1 MSIIDLIKGD
11 KRKPKAVPI
20 SDMRNA
26 GISFQFP
33 RGAVGSLG
41 ANGLLALGTVR
52 QLRIIEEA
60 EGREYVLIAEV
71 KQMDGELEDRE
82 LDRFRDRGDAEDAL
96 EVVQASIMKSG
107 KRRSISMV
115 TTTAFVLLALG
126 VGLVVGVNDAT
137 KYHNKRAAA
146 AAAAENE
153 VIGDGGI
160 ADSPVLQPG
169 VVPGRPAWQG
179 AGIDDAQRLTS
190 IPNDGTWSD
199 MAGLNKLTRISYGNE
214 APKFIAFSD
223 PRCTACQEFDRV
235 LAASSVPHAVIPV
248 GALGQDSAILAAQ
261 VLCAD
266 DKAAAWKRI
275 LAGEQVLPQNRSQ
288 DYVRG
293 CAEKSLAN
301 LKYFSEGKI
310 GGRTATP
317 TLIRVPD
324 GRIHIGGF
332 KSQEEILVWLNA
344 K

>member
-1 MSIIDLIKGD
+1 MSIIDRIKGD

-26 GISFQFP
+26 GISFHFP

-41 ANGLLALGTVR
+41 TKGLLALGAAR
-52 QLRIIEEA
+52 QFRIIEDT
-60 EGREYVLIAEV
+60 EGREYALIAEV
-71 KQMDGELEDRE
+71 EQMDGKLEDRE

-96 EVVQASIMKSG
+96 EVVQASVMKLG

-146 AAAAENE
+146 AAAENE
-153 VIGDGGI
+153 MIGDGGV
-160 ADSPVLQPG
+160 ADSSVLQPG
-169 VVPGRPAWQG
+169 VVPGRQAWQG
-179 AGIDDAQRLTS
+179 NVINDDQRLTS
-190 IPNDGTWSD
+190 IPNDGTWTD
-199 MAGLNKLTRISYGNE
+199 MAGLNKLTQITYGKE

-235 LAASSVPHAVIPV
+235 LAASTVPHAVIPV
-248 GALGQDSAILAAQ
+248 GALGQDSAILSAQ

-288 DYVRG
+288 DYVRV

-332 KSQEEILVWLNA
+332 KSQEEIQTWLNA